1 MAGWLPGQPVGPFT
15 ITTLLG
21 KGDGT
26 FSTGSQNFSGLGGG
40 GGVVIALADFNGDG
54 KQDIAVTGASPSN
67 NENAFNGVIAILLG
81 NGDGTFSA
89 GSFTAQVS
97 GIPTSIAVADFN
109 LDGKPDVVVETIDQ
123 PVILTGYAGEA
134 LVLLGNGDGTFT
146 TAKGGALSGP
156 ASWIAVA
163 DFNQDGIPD
172 VAQALGGGQA
182 YGTAGV
188 NVDYG
193 NGDGT
198 FTAGPSPSFTPN
210 PPNVQGQVF
219 TTADFNGDGFA
230 DLGALGTNGSAT
242 LLFELTETANVSFSN
257 LDPAGTGT
265 HQIEASYPGDSNYSP
280 SLSSTV
286 ALVFGNPVIVVSP
299 ITLPA
304 ATATVPYTQTLT
316 ATGGT
321 PPYHYQI
328 PSGTPPFGL
337 TLTTAGVLSG
347 TIAAGGIVPF
357 TVAVTDSTADT
368 PNSTSITY
376 ALNVLP
382 LAVFVAP
389 ALLPNGTV
397 GVAYNQALTACC
409 GSTNNFTQQGLP
421 AGLSM
426 SSAGVISGTPTASGT
441 FNVAV
446 SVSEATANGTL
457 FGYATYTLTIAPAPP
472 PPPPTFTF
480 AAGSATSATVTAG
493 ANASYPLSLTPLNG
507 FNAAVNLS
515 CSGLPNEAA
524 CSFSPSSPIT
534 ASGTA
539 AVNITLTVSTSE
551 PAPSSNVASLHRRA
565 FDNFGRIF
573 SAASLAALFLI
584 RMPRRFRGRSRVL
597 RIAILGILSVGM
609 LSSCGGGNSSQTIP
623 AQSLTPAGTYTF
635 KVTATPQAATAP
647 ASEAT
652 QLTLI
657 VD

>member
-1 MAGWLPGQPVGPFT
+1 M
-15 ITTLLG
+15 
-21 KGDGT
+21 
-26 FSTGSQNFSGLGGG
+26 
-40 GGVVIALADFNGDG
+40 
-54 KQDIAVTGASPSN
+54 
-67 NENAFNGVIAILLG
+67 
-81 NGDGTFSA
+81 
-89 GSFTAQVS
+89 
-97 GIPTSIAVADFN
+97 
-109 LDGKPDVVVETIDQ
+109 
-123 PVILTGYAGEA
+123 
-134 LVLLGNGDGTFT
+134 
-146 TAKGGALSGP
+146 
-156 ASWIAVA
+156 
-163 DFNQDGIPD
+163 
-172 VAQALGGGQA
+172 
-182 YGTAGV
+182 
-188 NVDYG
+188 
-193 NGDGT
+193 
-198 FTAGPSPSFTPN
+198 
-210 PPNVQGQVF
+210 
-219 TTADFNGDGFA
+219 
-230 DLGALGTNGSAT
+230 
-242 LLFELTETANVSFSN
+242 
-257 LDPAGTGT
+257 
-265 HQIEASYPGDSNYSP
+265 
-280 SLSSTV
+280 
-286 ALVFGNPVIVVSP
+286 
-299 ITLPA
+299 
-304 ATATVPYTQTLT
+304 T

-328 PSGTPPFGL
+328 PSGTPPSGL

-551 PAPSSNVASLHRRA
+551 PAP
-565 FDNFGRIF
+565 
-573 SAASLAALFLI
+573 
-584 RMPRRFRGRSRVL
+584 
-597 RIAILGILSVGM
+597 
-609 LSSCGGGNSSQTIP
+609 
-623 AQSLTPAGTYTF
+623 
-635 KVTATPQAATAP
+635 
-647 ASEAT
+647 
-652 QLTLI
+652 
-657 VD
+657 